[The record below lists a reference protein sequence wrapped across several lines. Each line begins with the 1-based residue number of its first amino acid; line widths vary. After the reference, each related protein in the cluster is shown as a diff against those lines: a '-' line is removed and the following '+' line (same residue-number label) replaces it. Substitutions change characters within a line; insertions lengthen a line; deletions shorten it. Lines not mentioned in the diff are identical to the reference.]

1 MIFST
6 GIANVIFAVKFMK
19 FAFLNMGYISLSQ
32 NEMAIHIIAFLLSI
46 PFALVSRIGIFVAT
60 SLISTFFI
68 ITCVFSVSTY
78 STIKFLEDGK
88 SSSTHMSRLQHFGEF
103 FGVVCFSIEGIGL
116 MLPIRSSLTNRAN
129 FRKIFNSV
137 CAAIVS
143 IYFFSGAAGALAY
156 GDNAKSIILF
166 NFGKNYPFI
175 YPQSLLYAIG
185 IFVSFPYVIFPLAPS
200 LKQSSIGK
208 KLFGVRNPRQ
218 KLYF

>member
-19 FAFLNMGYISLSQ
+19 FAFLNLGYIKLS
-32 NEMAIHIIAFLLSI
+32 EDDFTIHIIAFLLSV

-78 STIKFLEDGK
+78 STIKYFQDG
-88 SSSTHMSRLQHFGEF
+88 MSKTTNMAQMRHFGEF

-116 MLPIRSSLTNRAN
+116 MLPIRSSLKNRDN
-129 FRKIFNSV
+129 FRKLFNFV
-137 CAAIVS
+137 CIAIIT
-143 IYFFSGAAGALAY
+143 IYFLSGTAGALAY
-156 GDNAKSIILF
+156 GNNVRTIILF
-166 NFGKNYPFI
+166 NFSKNYPFI

-200 LKQSSIGK
+200 LKKSSIGK
-208 KLFGVRNPRQ
+208 KCFGVSSN
-218 KLYF
+218 